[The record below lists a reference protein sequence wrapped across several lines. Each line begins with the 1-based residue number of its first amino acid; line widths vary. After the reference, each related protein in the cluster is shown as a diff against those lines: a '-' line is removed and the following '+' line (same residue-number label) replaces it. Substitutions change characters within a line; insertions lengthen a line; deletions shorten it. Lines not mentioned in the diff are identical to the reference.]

1 MLGSLCDT
9 LDVYDYNDITSRVKC
24 YKVSSLGML
33 FQVGLGREKQNR
45 REEKQAILVQD
56 GLSASLSASIHRFNQ
71 QKVKTNWKKLNQYW
85 MWTDSFSLHYCINNT
100 GLQFFT
106 LHFRGFRHHKMSDDD
121 LEHTRKYVQ
130 ILHKYYAILCE
141 ESQHLQID
149 ICGGF
154 WIHFPSGYPETTVL
168 SAKQQARLLY
178 IVPFSDHSINLS

>member
-71 QKVKTNWKKLNQYW
+71 QKVKTN
-85 MWTDSFSLHYCINNT
+85 
-100 GLQFFT
+100 
-106 LHFRGFRHHKMSDDD
+106 
-121 LEHTRKYVQ
+121 
-130 ILHKYYAILCE
+130 
-141 ESQHLQID
+141 
-149 ICGGF
+149 
-154 WIHFPSGYPETTVL
+154 
-168 SAKQQARLLY
+168 
-178 IVPFSDHSINLS
+178 

>member
-9 LDVYDYNDITSRVKC
+9 LDVYDYNDVTSRVKC

-33 FQVGLGREKQNR
+33 FQVGLGRKKQNR
-45 REEKQAILVQD
+45 REKKQVILVQD

-130 ILHKYYAILCE
+130 ILHKYYAILCGGIPA
-141 ESQHLQID
+141 SADWHLWGILNPLPLWVSRDNCTMCQTAGQVVIYCP
-149 ICGGF
+149 IQ
-154 WIHFPSGYPETTVL
+154 WS
-168 SAKQQARLLY
+168 
-178 IVPFSDHSINLS
+178 